1 LFQIEFYDGFNLI
14 LLGIMS
20 IVVLILI
27 AALIILLRWIGVL
40 IVLLYVLY
48 VIVRRASRS
57 RWWGDRFKAK
67 SSRLLIPILKQVDI
81 NGLNIID
88 NARLEF
94 IGVGRDLPYVIV
106 RYGFFNIVCI
116 GVLMLQLPRDRLDYV
131 RTLISDM
138 LRMSIRG
145 QIIISTNPESNELKI
160 FNIVKSSRDTLPC
173 GLLKR
178 KAINELVD
186 EAAVKIGITSSY
198 SSSFKILKAPEIP
211 IFFKEVFT

>member
-1 LFQIEFYDGFNLI
+1 L
-14 LLGIMS
+14 
-20 IVVLILI
+20 VLMVILI
-27 AALIILLRWIGVL
+27 VLLRWVGVL
-40 IVLLYVLY
+40 LALLYVLY
-48 VIVRRASRS
+48 VVAREVSRS
-57 RWWGDRFKAK
+57 GWWRGRFKSK
-67 SSRLLIPILKQVDI
+67 SSRLLIPTLKHVDI
-81 NGLNIID
+81 DGLSIID

-131 RTLISDM
+131 KTLINDM

-145 QIIISTNPESNELKI
+145 EIVISANPEGNELKI

-173 GLLKR
+173 GLFKR
-178 KAINELVD
+178 KAINELVG
-186 EAAVKIGITSSY
+186 EAAVKVGITSSC
-198 SSSFKILKAPEIP
+198 SSSFKILKASEIP

>member
-1 LFQIEFYDGFNLI
+1 
-14 LLGIMS
+14 M
-20 IVVLILI
+20 VLMVI
-27 AALIILLRWIGVL
+27 LIILLRWVGVL
-40 IVLLYVLY
+40 LALLYVLY
-48 VIVRRASRS
+48 VVAREASRS
-57 RWWGDRFKAK
+57 GWWRSRFKSK
-67 SSRLLIPILKQVDI
+67 SSRLLIPTLKHVDI
-81 NGLNIID
+81 DGLSIID

-106 RYGFFNIVCI
+106 RYGFFNVVCI

-131 RTLISDM
+131 KTLINDM

-145 QIIISTNPESNELKI
+145 EIVISANPEGNELKI

-173 GLLKR
+173 GLFKR

-186 EAAVKIGITSSY
+186 EAAVKVGITSSC
-198 SSSFKILKAPEIP
+198 SSSFKILKASEIP